1 MLQLKHEF
9 TSPKLDDLDATLVQP
24 SDWNNTHTLQ
34 MSGLSVI
41 GKHTA
46 GNGDAEALLIGEGL
60 VFDGATLRVD
70 PVLIAGLL
78 TFATR
83 ADYVAPAHP
92 SLVLVQHDETRGGI
106 VTLYMY
112 DGSALNLVPTTTD
125 YALAVAAAAASA
137 SAAALS
143 ATNAAGSKVGAETAA
158 SSAAA
163 SWANFQ
169 NRYLGPKASD
179 PTTDNYGGALTI
191 GALYYNTAVPEMRQY
206 NGSAWTVAYMTSSG
220 PFNGPHNGT
229 LGVTTPAEARVT
241 TLEVSSTLSVAGALS
256 GAGFVS
262 KFASP
267 PAIGTTS
274 PAAGVFTTLTA
285 QLAQFTSPK
294 FTMIREPL
302 SIVASAVPS
311 SLNFDAR
318 TYNTLYYQY
327 APTSNWGINV
337 RGDSSNTLDSMMNI
351 GESVSIGFLAPSGG
365 TYALTAFAV
374 DGVSRSIYWP
384 NGVAPAGG
392 SGFET
397 YMIAIFKNGANSFF
411 ALATHTSFS

>member
-70 PVLIAGLL
+70 PALIAGLL

-83 ADYVAPAHP
+83 ADYVTPAHP
-92 SLVLVQHDETRGGI
+92 SLVLVQHDETRGGV

-112 DGSALNLVPTTTD
+112 DGTALNLVPTTTD
-125 YALAVAAAAASA
+125 YAAAVAAAAASA
-137 SAAALS
+137 TA
-143 ATNAAGSKVGAETAA
+143 AAGSSVNASTAA
-158 SSAAA
+158 GAALGA
-163 SWANFQ
+163 KDAANATWANFQ
-169 NRYLGPKASD
+169 NRYLGPKASN
-179 PTTDNYGGALTI
+179 PTVDNYGNPLSI
-191 GALYYNTAVPEMRQY
+191 GALYYYTGTPTAEMRQY
-206 NGSAWTVAYMTSSG
+206 NGTAWVTSYMSTAG
-220 PFNGPHNGT
+220 PFNGPLGT
-229 LGVTTPAEARVT
+229 STPNEAHVT
-241 TLEVSSTLSVAGALS
+241 TLEVLTSMS
-256 GAGFVS
+256 GAGVVA

-267 PAIGTTS
+267 PPIGSTA
-274 PAAGVFTTLTA
+274 PAAGAFTTLTA

-318 TYNTLYYQY
+318 TYNTLYYQS